1 MKVVDC
7 KRFFF
12 YILVFFLFVAS
23 VSPQAGRGTGRVTGV
38 VVDEN
43 GSPVNSAKILMQ
55 LQENEEITRETT
67 TNKKGEWAVLGL
79 GTGMWRVTAS
89 AEGYAQTF
97 IDVYVRQL
105 ETNPKVTL
113 TLKKIQK
120 IDTAFAGEEASLNLF
135 EKANQLVAEK
145 RYDEA
150 IAFYQEV
157 LEKNPGLYQVHW
169 SIGNCYAAKGDIEKA
184 IEEYQIV
191 LEQSQTDASTGK
203 EMAAKALAGLG
214 ECYLKKGDFETAQNY
229 FKQSIESYPENEIIA
244 YNVGEIYFSN
254 QKIDEAIHYFEVA
267 SQIKPDW
274 PFPYLKLGYSFLNRG
289 DYEKSILNLKKFL
302 ELDPQS
308 PEAPAIRNTI
318 EYLEKIKK

>member
-1 MKVVDC
+1 MKIAEY
-7 KRFFF
+7 KGFLF
-12 YILVFFLFVAS
+12 YILVFFLFIAS
-23 VSPQAGRGTGRVTGV
+23 AAPQAGRGTGRVTGV

-43 GSPVNSAKILMQ
+43 SNPISSAKIVMQ
-55 LQENEEITRETT
+55 LQESEEIKRETT
-67 TNKKGEWAVLGL
+67 SNKKGEWAVLGL
-79 GTGMWRVTAS
+79 GTGMWRITAS
-89 AEGYAQTF
+89 AEGYAPAF
-97 IDVYVRQL
+97 IDVYVKQL

-120 IDTAFAGEEASLNLF
+120 MDTEFAGDEASLSLF

-150 IAFYQEV
+150 IVSYQQV

-184 IEEYQIV
+184 IEEYKIV
-191 LEQSQTDASTGK
+191 LDQSQADVSMGK

-244 YNVGEIYFSN
+244 YNVGELYFSN
-254 QKIDEAIHYFEVA
+254 QKIDEAIHYFELA

-274 PFPYLKLGYSFLNRG
+274 PLPYLKLGYSFLNRA
-289 DYEKSILNLKKFL
+289 DYDKSILNLRKFL

-318 EYLEKIKK
+318 EYIEKIKK